1 MKKFTAN
8 YAYTNSNFV
17 IQNLK
22 EGKTEDTNLYAFC
35 CILKN
40 ILQRG
45 VPTTMSEFLQEK
57 LGIIH
62 EEANFKEILIYSAKQ
77 QQQWHSTIKGGNT
90 NPARDFF
97 ERIIPNEFGEY
108 AFVQSLIIP
117 EIEINDICGY
127 NTEFIEQQV
136 DFYLP
141 QAKLV
146 IEIDGSQHLEIT
158 QQQLDDK
165 RDTYLKNKGIEVV
178 RISTQELLKGE
189 YRHKIE
195 AIINRLNRC
204 KDLLD
209 YYIPQTIEQEN
220 QEELLITKYL
230 PTAIILFQLLVLEL
244 LMNGQLKLQEDWHF
258 SVFTDTSLPNFAQ
271 LAIDDLLIW
280 LDYLY
285 LLKNK
290 VAIQKPQVYI
300 EITGNEYTF
309 TPNAINV
316 NFSLHK
322 RYTDEDKRYFKTIF
336 VRTDYFDYFP
346 VSDFPTLIEEWF
358 KWSNVNYFV
367 VSTSQPISYNITKQ
381 DEKTLGFFLQNIFNK
396 PSFRDGQFPILQN
409 ALNRRDT
416 IGLLPTGG
424 GKSLCYQLP
433 CLLQPAISFVVCPI
447 KSLMYDQKDNLEKI
461 FISQTNWIT
470 SDLEA
475 TQKDNVLS
483 EFAQGKYLFLWI
495 SPERFQ
501 IQSFRDKISE
511 INKKFAIAYAVIDE
525 VHCLSEWG
533 HSFRLSYL
541 NLAKTID
548 KLSPKDE
555 NGEGTIKF
563 LGLTATASVN
573 VLKDIKVEF
582 SRQKAS
588 LEDDNIKTLTDYSR
602 KELIFE
608 VVKDKGKKQIEL
620 LNLIEK
626 LKKEENFLENDEKA
640 GLIFTPNVNGQK
652 GCYALCNNLNN
663 SYQGKVEWYSGSTPT
678 EKTYLQVSIPESII
692 HNLSAVV
699 DEIKRQVKESDQSL
713 SEEELNKI
721 IQNNKDLITNRL
733 REATKPNNSMYLLM
747 IKEIPKISK
756 EAFKGH
762 KDRVQKGFKENKF
775 PLMVVTKSFGMGID
789 KDNVFYTIHYGI
801 PASVESLYQE
811 AGRAGRWDKNKEN
824 KDKKGKCY
832 VLFSPETYYP
842 KEEYMI
848 APFDVMKIFD
858 QQTTIQEIRN
868 IKWLVDKNKEG
879 KDAITQIYLFLQGLR
894 DVEEDLN
901 EVIAFKNQYF
911 QEGVTKFVEFR
922 GTKDREEKEKLIYRL
937 SLLGLVKDWTNN
949 FTQFFEVTFGSEE
962 ENHIL
967 KSLENYIGKYE
978 PTKDIKAEVEKIEE
992 VTFLRKTTKYLLQ
1005 WIFDHIIY
1013 NRKQSLKTLYDWC
1026 LDFKGSDDFKA
1037 HLDSYFVFNDVTA
1050 ILQTIGEKP
1059 FEYEQWFKVFYYQE
1073 STNEIKEGN
1082 YVSNNIFIPAIKDNR
1097 LKNEKYRNLQD
1108 AVSRFL
1114 ESYKNN
1120 VGLNFISGLIR
1131 LVLDDFNNLD
1141 GESRFKRA
1149 FESIK
1154 NDEKSFPTEHQNFIL
1169 EKLVD
1174 LGSYFKTEQKEIL
1187 CDVIKEYYPE
1197 KLEFFAEKF
1206 DLPYLLYDN
1215 YRKKLQQ
1222 IKDLNT
1228 KLYEQVRTIR

>member
-22 EGKTEDTNLYAFC
+22 EGKTEDTDLYAFC

-62 EEANFKEILIYSAKQ
+62 KEANFKEILIYPAKQ

-195 AIINRLNRC
+195 AIINRLSRC

-220 QEELLITKYL
+220 QEELLRTKYL
-230 PTAIILFQLLVLEL
+230 PTAIIRFQLLVLEL

-300 EITGNEYTF
+300 EITRNEYTF

-346 VSDFPTLIEEWF
+346 VSDFPTLIEKWF

-381 DEKTLGFFLQNIFNK
+381 DEKTLEFFLQNIFNK

-495 SPERFQ
+495 SPERFK

-663 SYQGKVEWYSGSTPT
+663 SYQGKVEWYSGSIPT

-756 EAFKGH
+756 EAFKAH

-775 PLMVVTKSFGMGID
+775 PLMVATKSFGMGID
-789 KDNVFYTIHYGI
+789 KDNIFYTIHYGI

-949 FTQFFEVTFGSEE
+949 FKQFFEVTFGSEE

-978 PTKDIKAEVEKIEE
+978 PTKDIKAEVEKMEE
-992 VTFLRKTTKYLLQ
+992 VTFLRKATKYLLQ

-1037 HLDSYFVFNDVTA
+1037 RLDSYFVFNDVTA

-1082 YVSNNIFIPAIKDNR
+1082 YISNNIFIPAIKDNR

-1114 ESYKNN
+1114 ESYQNN

>member
-22 EGKTEDTNLYAFC
+22 EGKTEDTDLYAFC

-45 VPTTMSEFLQEK
+45 VPTTMSEFLQRE
-57 LGIIH
+57 LGKIH
-62 EEANFKEILIYSAKQ
+62 EEANFKEIIIYPAKQ
-77 QQQWHSTIKGGNT
+77 KQQWHSTIKGGNT

-127 NTEFIEQQV
+127 NAEFVAQQV

-146 IEIDGSQHLEIT
+146 IEIDGSQHFNPA
-158 QQQLDDK
+158 QQQLDYR
-165 RDTYLKNKGIEVV
+165 RDVYLINKGIEVV
-178 RISTQELLKGE
+178 RISTQELLNGV
-189 YRHKIE
+189 YHHKIE

-209 YYIPQTIEQEN
+209 YYSPQTIEQEN
-220 QEELLITKYL
+220 QEELLRTKYL
-230 PTAIILFQLLVLEL
+230 PTAIIRFQLLVLEL
-244 LMNGQLKLQEDWHF
+244 LMSGQLKLQENWHF
-258 SVFTDTSLPNFAQ
+258 SVFTDISLPNFAQ
-271 LAIDDLLIW
+271 LAIDDLFIW
-280 LDYLY
+280 LDKLY
-285 LLKNK
+285 QLKNK
-290 VAIQKPQVYI
+290 TSINKPQVHI
-300 EITGNEYTF
+300 EITKNEYTF
-309 TPNAINV
+309 KPNVINV

-346 VSDFPTLIEEWF
+346 IPTSPNYIEKWF
-358 KWSNVNYFV
+358 SWNNVNHFV
-367 VSTSQPISYNITKQ
+367 VSTSQPICYNITKQ
-381 DEKTLGFFLQNIFNK
+381 DEKTLEFFLKNIFDK

-433 CLLQPAISFVVCPI
+433 SLLQPAISFVVCPI

-511 INKKFAIAYAVIDE
+511 INKNFTLAYAVIDE

-533 HSFRLSYL
+533 HDFRLSYL

-588 LEDDNIKTLTDYSR
+588 LEDNNIKTLTDYSR

-626 LKKEENFLENDEKA
+626 LKKEEHFLENDEKA

-663 SYQGKVEWYSGSTPT
+663 SYQGKVEWYSGTIPN
-678 EKTYLQVSIPESII
+678 KTRFLQVSIPEFII
-692 HNLSAVV
+692 N
-699 DEIKRQVKESDQSL
+699 DEIAVIEEVKKKLFESYDSL
-713 SEEELNKI
+713 LSGDLDEI
-721 IQNNKDLITNRL
+721 IKNNIGLIRNRFNHN
-733 REATKPNNSMYLLM
+733 TYLLS
-747 IKEIPKISK
+747 IEISQKITEK
-756 EAFKGH
+756 AFKAH

-775 PLMVVTKSFGMGID
+775 PLMVATKSFGMGID
-789 KDNVFYTIHYGI
+789 KDNIFYTIHYGI
-801 PASVESLYQE
+801 PTSVESLYQE
-811 AGRAGRWDKNKEN
+811 AGRAGRWDKN

-858 QQTTIQEIRN
+858 QQTTIQEIRK
-868 IKWLVDKNKEG
+868 IQRLVDKEG
-879 KDAITQIYLFLQGLR
+879 KDAFTQIYLFLEGLS
-894 DVEEDLN
+894 DVEDDLD

-911 QEGVTKFVEFR
+911 QEGVTKFVQFR
-922 GTKDREEKEKLIYRL
+922 KADKNKKEKLIYRL
-937 SLLGLVKDWTNN
+937 SLLGLVKDWTSN
-949 FTQFFEVTFGSEE
+949 FTNSFEVTFGSEE
-962 ENHIL
+962 ENNIL

-978 PTKDIKAEVEKIEE
+978 PTKDIKSEIEKVNEE
-992 VTFLRKTTKYLLQ
+992 TFFKKATKYLLQ
-1005 WIFDHIIY
+1005 WIFDHIVY

-1037 HLDSYFVFNDVTA
+1037 RLDSYFVFNDVTA

-1114 ESYKNN
+1114 ESYQNN

-1131 LVLDDFNNLD
+1131 LALDDFNNLD

-1154 NDEKSFPTEHQNFIL
+1154 NDEKSFSAEHQNIIL

-1215 YRKKLQQ
+1215 YRQKLQQ

-1228 KLYEQVRTIR
+1228 KLYEQIRTIR

>member
-22 EGKTEDTNLYAFC
+22 EGKTEDTDLYAFC

-57 LGIIH
+57 LGKIH
-62 EEANFKEILIYSAKQ
+62 KEANFKEILIYSAKQ
-77 QQQWHSTIKGGNT
+77 QQQWHSTIKGGNI

-97 ERIIPNEFGEY
+97 EHIIPNEFGQY

-127 NTEFIEQQV
+127 NAEFVAQQV

-146 IEIDGSQHLEIT
+146 IEIDGSQHFNPA
-158 QQQLDDK
+158 QQQLDYR
-165 RDTYLKNKGIEVV
+165 RDIYLINKGIEVV
-178 RISTQELLKGE
+178 RISTQELLNGT
-189 YRHKIE
+189 YHHKIE

-209 YYIPQTIEQEN
+209 YYIPQAIEQEN
-220 QEELLITKYL
+220 QEELLRTKYL
-230 PTAIILFQLLVLEL
+230 PTAIIRFQLLVLEL
-244 LMNGQLKLQEDWHF
+244 LMSGQLKLQEDWYF
-258 SVFTDTSLPNFAQ
+258 SIFTDTSLPNFAQ

-280 LDYLY
+280 LDHLY

-290 VAIQKPQVYI
+290 TAIQKPQVHI
-300 EITGNEYTF
+300 EITKNEHTF
-309 TPNAINV
+309 KPNAINI

-336 VRTDYFDYFP
+336 VRTDYFDNFP
-346 VSDFPTLIEEWF
+346 VSDSPTFIEEWF
-358 KWSNVNYFV
+358 KWSNINYFV
-367 VSTSQPISYNITKQ
+367 VSTSQPIRYNITKQ
-381 DEKTLGFFLQNIFNK
+381 DEKTLKFFLQNIFNK

-511 INKKFAIAYAVIDE
+511 INKNFTLAYAVIDE

-533 HSFRLSYL
+533 HDFRLSYL

-608 VVKDKGKKQIEL
+608 VVKDKGKKQLEL

-626 LKKEENFLENDEKA
+626 LKKEEHFLENDEKA

-663 SYQGKVEWYSGSTPT
+663 SYQGKVEWYSGTIPS
-678 EKTYLQVSIPESII
+678 KTRHLLVSIPEFIMYDEI
-692 HNLSAVV
+692 AVKK
-699 DEIKRQVKESDQSL
+699 EIKRQVFESDTSL
-713 SEEELNKI
+713 LEEELDI
-721 IQNNKDLITNRL
+721 IIENNIGLIRDRFRKASKNHYNT
-733 REATKPNNSMYLLM
+733 YLLS
-747 IKEIPKISK
+747 IAKIPEIT
-756 EAFKGH
+756 ERTFKAH

-775 PLMVVTKSFGMGID
+775 PLMVATKSFGMGID

-801 PASVESLYQE
+801 PTSVESLYQE
-811 AGRAGRWDKNKEN
+811 AGRAGRWDKNKEEN

-858 QQTTIQEIRN
+858 QQTTIQEIRK
-868 IKWLVDKNKEG
+868 IQRLVDKEG
-879 KDAITQIYLFLQGLR
+879 KDAFTQIYLFLEGLS
-894 DVEEDLN
+894 DVEDDLD

-911 QEGVTKFVEFR
+911 QEGVTKFVQFK
-922 GTKDREEKEKLIYRL
+922 GAKDREEKEKLIYRL

-949 FTQFFEVTFGSEE
+949 FTNSFEVTFGSEE
-962 ENHIL
+962 ENNIL
-967 KSLENYIGKYE
+967 KSLKNYIGKYE

-992 VTFLRKTTKYLLQ
+992 VTFLRKATKYLLQ

-1037 HLDSYFVFNDVTA
+1037 RLDSYFVFNDVTA

-1114 ESYKNN
+1114 ESYQNN

-1131 LVLDDFNNLD
+1131 LALDDFNNLD

-1154 NDEKSFPTEHQNFIL
+1154 NNEKSFSAEHQNIIL

-1174 LGSYFKTEQKEIL
+1174 LGSYFKTGQKEIL
-1187 CDVIKEYYPE
+1187 CNVIKEYYPE

-1215 YRKKLQQ
+1215 YRQKLQQ

>member
-8 YAYTNSNFV
+8 YAYTSSNFV

-22 EGKTEDTNLYAFC
+22 EGKTEDTDLYAFC

-57 LGIIH
+57 LGKIH
-62 EEANFKEILIYSAKQ
+62 KEANFKEILIYSAKQ
-77 QQQWHSTIKGGNT
+77 QQQWHSTIKGGNI

-127 NTEFIEQQV
+127 NAEFVAQQV

-146 IEIDGSQHLEIT
+146 IEIDGSHHFNPA
-158 QQQLDDK
+158 QQQLDYR
-165 RDTYLKNKGIEVV
+165 RDVYLINKGIEVV
-178 RISTQELLKGE
+178 RISTQELLNGV
-189 YRHKIE
+189 YHHKIE

-209 YYIPQTIEQEN
+209 YYSPQAIEQEK
-220 QEELLITKYL
+220 QEELLRTKYL
-230 PTAIILFQLLVLEL
+230 PTAIIRFQLLVLEL
-244 LMNGQLKLQEDWHF
+244 LMSGQLKLQENWHF
-258 SVFTDTSLPNFAQ
+258 SVFTDISLPNFVQ
-271 LAIDDLLIW
+271 LAIDDLFIW
-280 LDYLY
+280 LDKLY
-285 LLKNK
+285 QLKNK
-290 VAIQKPQVYI
+290 TSINKPQVHI
-300 EITGNEYTF
+300 EITKNEYTF
-309 TPNAINV
+309 KPNVINV

-336 VRTDYFDYFP
+336 VRTDYFDNFP
-346 VSDFPTLIEEWF
+346 VSDSPTFIEEWF

-367 VSTSQPISYNITKQ
+367 VSTSQPIRYNITKQ
-381 DEKTLGFFLQNIFNK
+381 DEKTLEFFLKNIFDK

-511 INKKFAIAYAVIDE
+511 INKNFTLAYAVIDE

-533 HSFRLSYL
+533 HDFRLSYL

-608 VVKDKGKKQIEL
+608 VVKDKGKKQLEL

-626 LKKEENFLENDEKA
+626 LKKEEHFLENDEKA

-663 SYQGKVEWYSGSTPT
+663 SYQGKVEWYSGTIPN
-678 EKTYLQVSIPESII
+678 KTRFLQVSIPEFII
-692 HNLSAVV
+692 N
-699 DEIKRQVKESDQSL
+699 DEIAVIEEVKKKL
-713 SEEELNKI
+713 SESYDSLLSGDLDEI
-721 IQNNKDLITNRL
+721 IKNNIGLIRNRFNHN
-733 REATKPNNSMYLLM
+733 TYLLS
-747 IKEIPKISK
+747 IEISQKITEK
-756 EAFKGH
+756 AFKAH

-775 PLMVVTKSFGMGID
+775 PLMVATKSFGMGID
-789 KDNVFYTIHYGI
+789 KDNIFYTIHYGI
-801 PASVESLYQE
+801 PTSVESLYQE
-811 AGRAGRWDKNKEN
+811 AGRAGRWDKN

-858 QQTTIQEIRN
+858 QQTTIQEIRK
-868 IKWLVDKNKEG
+868 IQRLVDKEG
-879 KDAITQIYLFLQGLR
+879 KDAFTQIYLFLEGLS
-894 DVEEDLN
+894 DVEDDLD

-911 QEGVTKFVEFR
+911 QEGVTKFVQFR
-922 GTKDREEKEKLIYRL
+922 KADKNKKEKLIYRL
-937 SLLGLVKDWTNN
+937 SLLGLVKDWTSN
-949 FTQFFEVTFGSEE
+949 FTNSFQVTFGSEE
-962 ENHIL
+962 ENNIL

-978 PTKDIKAEVEKIEE
+978 PTKDIKSEIEKVNEE
-992 VTFLRKTTKYLLQ
+992 TFFKKATKYLLQ
-1005 WIFDHIIY
+1005 WIFDHIVY

-1037 HLDSYFVFNDVTA
+1037 RLDSYFVFNDVTA

-1114 ESYKNN
+1114 ESYQNN

-1154 NDEKSFPTEHQNFIL
+1154 NDEKSFSAEHQNIIL

-1215 YRKKLQQ
+1215 YRQKLQQ

>member
-22 EGKTEDTNLYAFC
+22 EGKTEDTDLYAFC

-57 LGIIH
+57 LGKIH

-77 QQQWHSTIKGGNT
+77 QQQWHSTIKGGNI

-127 NTEFIEQQV
+127 NAEFVAQQV

-146 IEIDGSQHLEIT
+146 IEIDGSQHFNPA
-158 QQQLDDK
+158 QQQLDYK
-165 RDTYLKNKGIEVV
+165 RDDYLISKEIEVV
-178 RISTQELLKGE
+178 RISTQELLNGV
-189 YRHKIE
+189 YHHKIE
-195 AIINRLNRC
+195 AIINRLNRY

-209 YYIPQTIEQEN
+209 YYIPQAIEQEN
-220 QEELLITKYL
+220 QEELLRTKYL
-230 PTAIILFQLLVLEL
+230 PTAIIRFQLLVLEL
-244 LMNGQLKLQEDWHF
+244 LMSGQLKLQEDWYF
-258 SVFTDTSLPNFAQ
+258 SIFTDTSLPNFAQ

-280 LDYLY
+280 LDHLY

-290 VAIQKPQVYI
+290 TAIQKPQVHI
-300 EITGNEYTF
+300 EITKNEHTF
-309 TPNAINV
+309 KPNVVNV

-336 VRTDYFDYFP
+336 VRTDYFDYFS
-346 VSDFPTLIEEWF
+346 VSDFPTLIEECF

-381 DEKTLGFFLQNIFNK
+381 DEKTLEFFLKNVFDK

-511 INKKFAIAYAVIDE
+511 INKNFTLAYAVIDE

-541 NLAKTID
+541 NLAKAID

-626 LKKEENFLENDEKA
+626 LKKEEHFLENDEKA

-663 SYQGKVEWYSGSTPT
+663 SYQGKVEWYSGSIPT

-692 HNLSAVV
+692 YNLSAVV
-699 DEIKRQVKESDQSL
+699 DEIKRQVKESNESL

-721 IQNNKDLITNRL
+721 IQDNKDLITNRL
-733 REATKPNNSMYLLM
+733 KEATRPNNSTYLLM

-756 EAFKGH
+756 EAFKAH

-801 PASVESLYQE
+801 PTSVESLYQE
-811 AGRAGRWDKNKEN
+811 AGRAGRWDKNKEEN

-858 QQTTIQEIRN
+858 QQTTIQEIRK
-868 IKWLVDKNKEG
+868 IQRLVDKEG
-879 KDAITQIYLFLQGLR
+879 KDAFTQIYLFLEGLS

-911 QEGVTKFVEFR
+911 QEGVTKFVEFK
-922 GTKDREEKEKLIYRL
+922 GAKDREEKEKLIYRL

-949 FTQFFEVTFGSEE
+949 FTNSFEVTFGSEE
-962 ENHIL
+962 ENNIL
-967 KSLENYIGKYE
+967 KSLKNYIGKYE
-978 PTKDIKAEVEKIEE
+978 PTKDIKAGVEKIEE
-992 VTFLRKTTKYLLQ
+992 VTFLRKATKYLLQ

-1037 HLDSYFVFNDVTA
+1037 RLDSYFVFNDVTA

-1082 YVSNNIFIPAIKDNR
+1082 YVSNDIFIPAIKDNR

-1114 ESYKNN
+1114 ESYQNN

-1131 LVLDDFNNLD
+1131 LALDDFNNLD

-1154 NDEKSFPTEHQNFIL
+1154 NDEKSFSAEHQNIIL

-1215 YRKKLQQ
+1215 YRQKLQQ

-1228 KLYEQVRTIR
+1228 KLYEQIRTIR

>member
-22 EGKTEDTNLYAFC
+22 EGKTEDTDLYAFC

-57 LGIIH
+57 LGKIH

-77 QQQWHSTIKGGNT
+77 QQQWHSTIKGGNI

-127 NTEFIEQQV
+127 NAEFVAQQV

-146 IEIDGSQHLEIT
+146 IEIDGSHHFNPA
-158 QQQLDDK
+158 QQQLDYR
-165 RDTYLKNKGIEVV
+165 RDVYLINKGIEVV
-178 RISTQELLKGE
+178 RISTQELLNGV
-189 YRHKIE
+189 YHHKIE

-209 YYIPQTIEQEN
+209 YYSPQAIEQEN
-220 QEELLITKYL
+220 QEELLRTKYL
-230 PTAIILFQLLVLEL
+230 PTAIIRFQLLVLEL
-244 LMNGQLKLQEDWHF
+244 LMSGQLKLQENWHF
-258 SVFTDTSLPNFAQ
+258 SVFTDISLPNFVQ
-271 LAIDDLLIW
+271 LAIDDLFIW
-280 LDYLY
+280 LDKLY
-285 LLKNK
+285 QLKNK
-290 VAIQKPQVYI
+290 TSINKPQVHI
-300 EITGNEYTF
+300 EITKNEYTF
-309 TPNAINV
+309 KPNVINV

-336 VRTDYFDYFP
+336 VRTDYFDNFP
-346 VSDFPTLIEEWF
+346 VSDSPTFIEEWF

-367 VSTSQPISYNITKQ
+367 VSTSQPIRYNITKQ
-381 DEKTLGFFLQNIFNK
+381 DEKTLEFFLKNIFDK

-511 INKKFAIAYAVIDE
+511 INKNFTLAYAVIDE

-533 HSFRLSYL
+533 HDFRLSYL

-588 LEDDNIKTLTDYSR
+588 LEDNNIKTLTDYSR

-608 VVKDKGKKQIEL
+608 VVKDKGKKQLEL

-626 LKKEENFLENDEKA
+626 LKKEEHFLENDEKA

-663 SYQGKVEWYSGSTPT
+663 SYQGKVEWYSGTIPN
-678 EKTYLQVSIPESII
+678 KTRFLQVSIPEFII
-692 HNLSAVV
+692 N
-699 DEIKRQVKESDQSL
+699 DEIAVIEEVKKKL
-713 SEEELNKI
+713 SESYDSLLSGDLDEI
-721 IQNNKDLITNRL
+721 IKNNIGLIRNRFNHN
-733 REATKPNNSMYLLM
+733 TYLLS
-747 IKEIPKISK
+747 IEISQKITEK
-756 EAFKGH
+756 AFKAH

-775 PLMVVTKSFGMGID
+775 PLMVATKSFGMGID
-789 KDNVFYTIHYGI
+789 KDNIFYTIHYGI
-801 PASVESLYQE
+801 PTSVESLYQE
-811 AGRAGRWDKNKEN
+811 AGRAGRWDKN

-858 QQTTIQEIRN
+858 QQTTIQEIRK
-868 IKWLVDKNKEG
+868 IQRLVDKEG
-879 KDAITQIYLFLQGLR
+879 KDAFTQIYLFLEGLS
-894 DVEEDLN
+894 DVEDDLD

-911 QEGVTKFVEFR
+911 QEGVTKFVQFR
-922 GTKDREEKEKLIYRL
+922 KADKNKKEKLIYRL
-937 SLLGLVKDWTNN
+937 SLLGLVKDWTSN
-949 FTQFFEVTFGSEE
+949 FTNSFEVTFGSEE
-962 ENHIL
+962 ENNIL

-978 PTKDIKAEVEKIEE
+978 PTKDIKSEIEKVNEE
-992 VTFLRKTTKYLLQ
+992 TFFKKATKYLLQ
-1005 WIFDHIIY
+1005 WIFDHIVY

-1037 HLDSYFVFNDVTA
+1037 RLDSYFVFNDVTA

-1114 ESYKNN
+1114 ESYQNN

-1131 LVLDDFNNLD
+1131 LALDDFNNLD

-1154 NDEKSFPTEHQNFIL
+1154 NDEKSFSAEHQNIIL

-1215 YRKKLQQ
+1215 YRQKLQQ

-1228 KLYEQVRTIR
+1228 KLYEQIRTIR

>member
-22 EGKTEDTNLYAFC
+22 EGKTEDTDLYAFC

-57 LGIIH
+57 LGKIH
-62 EEANFKEILIYSAKQ
+62 EEANFKEILIYPAKQ
-77 QQQWHSTIKGGNT
+77 KQQWHSTIKGGNT

-97 ERIIPNEFGEY
+97 ERIIPNEFGQY

-127 NTEFIEQQV
+127 NAEFVAQQV

-146 IEIDGSQHLEIT
+146 IEIDGSQHFNPA
-158 QQQLDDK
+158 QQQLDYR
-165 RDTYLKNKGIEVV
+165 RDIYLINKGIEVV
-178 RISTQELLKGE
+178 RISTQELLNGV
-189 YRHKIE
+189 YHHKIE

-209 YYIPQTIEQEN
+209 YYISQAIEQEN
-220 QEELLITKYL
+220 QEELLRTKYL
-230 PTAIILFQLLVLEL
+230 PTAIIRFQLLVLEL
-244 LMNGQLKLQEDWHF
+244 LMSGQLKLQEDWYF
-258 SVFTDTSLPNFAQ
+258 SIFTDTSLPNFAQ

-280 LDYLY
+280 LDHLY

-290 VAIQKPQVYI
+290 TAIQKPQVHI
-300 EITGNEYTF
+300 EISKNEHVV
-309 TPNAINV
+309 NV

-336 VRTDYFDYFP
+336 VRTDYFDYFS
-346 VSDFPTLIEEWF
+346 VSDFPTLIEECF

-381 DEKTLGFFLQNIFNK
+381 DEKTLEFFLKNIFDK
-396 PSFRDGQFPILQN
+396 TSFRDGQFPILQN

-461 FISQTNWIT
+461 FISQ
-470 SDLEA
+470 
-475 TQKDNVLS
+475 
-483 EFAQGKYLFLWI
+483 GKYLFLWI

-511 INKKFAIAYAVIDE
+511 INKNFTLAYAVIDE

-533 HSFRLSYL
+533 HDFRLSYL

-626 LKKEENFLENDEKA
+626 LKKEEHFLENDEKA

-663 SYQGKVEWYSGSTPT
+663 SYQGKVEWYSGSIPS
-678 EKTYLQVSIPESII
+678 KTRCLLVSIPEFII
-692 HNLSAVV
+692 N
-699 DEIKRQVKESDQSL
+699 DEIAVIEEVKRQVFESDTSL
-713 SEEELNKI
+713 LEEELDI
-721 IQNNKDLITNRL
+721 IIENNIGLIRDRFRKASKNHYNT
-733 REATKPNNSMYLLM
+733 YLLS
-747 IKEIPKISK
+747 IEKIPEIT
-756 EAFKGH
+756 ERTFKTH

-775 PLMVVTKSFGMGID
+775 PLMVATKSFGMGID
-789 KDNVFYTIHYGI
+789 KDNIFYTIHYGI
-801 PASVESLYQE
+801 PTSVESFYQE

-858 QQTTIQEIRN
+858 QQTTIQEIRK
-868 IKWLVDKNKEG
+868 IQRLVDKEG
-879 KDAITQIYLFLQGLR
+879 KDAFTQIYLFLQGLS

-911 QEGVTKFVEFR
+911 QEGVTKFVEFK
-922 GTKDREEKEKLIYRL
+922 GAKDREEKEKLIYRL

-949 FTQFFEVTFGSEE
+949 FTQFFEITFGSEE
-962 ENHIL
+962 EHHIL
-967 KSLENYIGKYE
+967 KSLKNYIGKYE
-978 PTKDIKAEVEKIEE
+978 PTKDIKSEIEKMEE
-992 VTFLRKTTKYLLQ
+992 VTFLRKATKYLLQ

-1037 HLDSYFVFNDVTA
+1037 RLDSYFVFNDVTA

-1114 ESYKNN
+1114 ESYQNN

-1131 LVLDDFNNLD
+1131 LALDDFNNLD

-1154 NDEKSFPTEHQNFIL
+1154 NNEKSFSAEHQNIIL

-1215 YRKKLQQ
+1215 YRQKLQQ

-1228 KLYEQVRTIR
+1228 KLYEQIRTIR

>member
-22 EGKTEDTNLYAFC
+22 EGKTEDTDLYAFC

-45 VPTTMSEFLQEK
+45 VPTTMSEFLQRE
-57 LGIIH
+57 LGKIH
-62 EEANFKEILIYSAKQ
+62 EEANFKEIIIYPAKQ
-77 QQQWHSTIKGGNT
+77 KQQWHSTIKGGNT

-127 NTEFIEQQV
+127 NAEFVAQQV

-146 IEIDGSQHLEIT
+146 IEIDGSQHFNPA
-158 QQQLDDK
+158 QQQLDYR
-165 RDTYLKNKGIEVV
+165 RDVYLINKGIEVV
-178 RISTQELLKGE
+178 RISTQELLNGV
-189 YRHKIE
+189 YHHKIE

-209 YYIPQTIEQEN
+209 YYISQAIEQEN
-220 QEELLITKYL
+220 QEELLRTKYL
-230 PTAIILFQLLVLEL
+230 PTAIIRFQLLVLEL
-244 LMNGQLKLQEDWHF
+244 LMSGQLKLQENWHF
-258 SVFTDTSLPNFAQ
+258 SVFTDISLPNFAQ
-271 LAIDDLLIW
+271 LAIDDLFIW
-280 LDYLY
+280 LDKLY
-285 LLKNK
+285 QLKNK
-290 VAIQKPQVYI
+290 TSINKPQVHI
-300 EITGNEYTF
+300 EITKNEHTF
-309 TPNAINV
+309 KPNVVNV

-346 VSDFPTLIEEWF
+346 IPTSPNYIEKWF
-358 KWSNVNYFV
+358 SWNNVNHFV
-367 VSTSQPISYNITKQ
+367 VSTSQPICYNITKQ
-381 DEKTLGFFLQNIFNK
+381 DEKTLEFFLKNIFDK
-396 PSFRDGQFPILQN
+396 TSFRDGQFPILQN

-433 CLLQPAISFVVCPI
+433 SLLQPAISFVVCPI

-511 INKKFAIAYAVIDE
+511 INKNFTLAYAVIDE

-533 HSFRLSYL
+533 HDFRLSYL

-588 LEDDNIKTLTDYSR
+588 LEDNNIKTLTDYSR

-626 LKKEENFLENDEKA
+626 LKKEEHFLENDEKA

-663 SYQGKVEWYSGSTPT
+663 SYQGKVEWYSGTIPN
-678 EKTYLQVSIPESII
+678 KTRFLQVSIPEFII
-692 HNLSAVV
+692 N
-699 DEIKRQVKESDQSL
+699 DEIAVIEEVKKKLFESYDSL
-713 SEEELNKI
+713 LSGDLDEI
-721 IQNNKDLITNRL
+721 IKNNIGLIRNRFNHN
-733 REATKPNNSMYLLM
+733 TYLLS
-747 IKEIPKISK
+747 IEISQKITEK
-756 EAFKGH
+756 AFKAH

-775 PLMVVTKSFGMGID
+775 PLMVATKSFGMGID
-789 KDNVFYTIHYGI
+789 KDNIFYTIHYGI
-801 PASVESLYQE
+801 PTSVESLYQE
-811 AGRAGRWDKNKEN
+811 AGRAGRWDKN

-858 QQTTIQEIRN
+858 QQTTIQEIRK
-868 IKWLVDKNKEG
+868 IQRLVDKEG
-879 KDAITQIYLFLQGLR
+879 KDAFTQIYLFLEGLS
-894 DVEEDLN
+894 DVEDDLD

-911 QEGVTKFVEFR
+911 QEGVTKFVQFR
-922 GTKDREEKEKLIYRL
+922 KADKNKKEKLIYRL
-937 SLLGLVKDWTNN
+937 SLLGLVKDWTSN
-949 FTQFFEVTFGSEE
+949 FTNSFEVTFGSEE
-962 ENHIL
+962 ENNIL

-978 PTKDIKAEVEKIEE
+978 PTKDIKSEIEKVNEE
-992 VTFLRKTTKYLLQ
+992 TFFKKATKYLLQ
-1005 WIFDHIIY
+1005 WIFDHIVY

-1037 HLDSYFVFNDVTA
+1037 RLDSYFVFNDVTA

-1114 ESYKNN
+1114 ESYQNN

-1131 LVLDDFNNLD
+1131 LALDDFNNLD

-1154 NDEKSFPTEHQNFIL
+1154 NDEKSFSAEHQNIIL

-1215 YRKKLQQ
+1215 YRQKLQQ

-1228 KLYEQVRTIR
+1228 KLYEQIRTIR

>member
-22 EGKTEDTNLYAFC
+22 EGKTEDTDLYAFC

-45 VPTTMSEFLQEK
+45 VPTTMSEFLQRE
-57 LGIIH
+57 LGKIH
-62 EEANFKEILIYSAKQ
+62 EEANFKEIIIYPAKQ
-77 QQQWHSTIKGGNT
+77 KQQWHSTIKGGNT

-127 NTEFIEQQV
+127 NAEFVAQQV

-146 IEIDGSQHLEIT
+146 IEIDGSQHFNPA
-158 QQQLDDK
+158 QQQLDYR
-165 RDTYLKNKGIEVV
+165 RDVYLIDKGIEVV
-178 RISTQELLKGE
+178 RISTQELLNGV
-189 YRHKIE
+189 YHHKIE

-209 YYIPQTIEQEN
+209 YYSPQTIEQEN
-220 QEELLITKYL
+220 QEELLRTKYL
-230 PTAIILFQLLVLEL
+230 PTAIIRFQLLVLEL
-244 LMNGQLKLQEDWHF
+244 LMSGQLKLQENWHF
-258 SVFTDTSLPNFAQ
+258 SVFTDISLPNFAQ
-271 LAIDDLLIW
+271 LAIDDLFIW
-280 LDYLY
+280 LDKLY
-285 LLKNK
+285 QLKNK
-290 VAIQKPQVYI
+290 TSINKPQVHI
-300 EITGNEYTF
+300 EITKNEYTF
-309 TPNAINV
+309 KPNVINV

-346 VSDFPTLIEEWF
+346 IPTSPNYIEKWF
-358 KWSNVNYFV
+358 SWNNVNHFV
-367 VSTSQPISYNITKQ
+367 VSTSQPICYNITKQ
-381 DEKTLGFFLQNIFNK
+381 DEKTLEFFLKNIFDK

-433 CLLQPAISFVVCPI
+433 SLLQPAISFVVCPI

-511 INKKFAIAYAVIDE
+511 INKNFTLAYAVIDE

-533 HSFRLSYL
+533 HDFRLSYL

-588 LEDDNIKTLTDYSR
+588 LEDNNIKTLTDYSR

-626 LKKEENFLENDEKA
+626 LKKEEHFLENDEKA

-663 SYQGKVEWYSGSTPT
+663 SYQGKVEWYSGTIPN
-678 EKTYLQVSIPESII
+678 KTRFLQVSIPEFII
-692 HNLSAVV
+692 N
-699 DEIKRQVKESDQSL
+699 DEIAVIEEVKKKLFESYDSL
-713 SEEELNKI
+713 LSGDLDEI
-721 IQNNKDLITNRL
+721 IKNNIGLIRNRFNHN
-733 REATKPNNSMYLLM
+733 TYLLS
-747 IKEIPKISK
+747 IEISQKITEK
-756 EAFKGH
+756 AFKAH

-775 PLMVVTKSFGMGID
+775 PLMVATKSFGMGID
-789 KDNVFYTIHYGI
+789 KDNIFYTIHYGI
-801 PASVESLYQE
+801 PTSVESLYQE
-811 AGRAGRWDKNKEN
+811 AGRAGRWDKN

-858 QQTTIQEIRN
+858 QQTTIQEIRK
-868 IKWLVDKNKEG
+868 IQRLVDKEG
-879 KDAITQIYLFLQGLR
+879 KDAFTQIYLFLEGLS
-894 DVEEDLN
+894 DVEDDLD

-911 QEGVTKFVEFR
+911 QEGVTKFVQFR
-922 GTKDREEKEKLIYRL
+922 KADKNKKEKLIYRL
-937 SLLGLVKDWTNN
+937 SLLGLVKDWTSN
-949 FTQFFEVTFGSEE
+949 FTNSFEVTFGSEE
-962 ENHIL
+962 ENNIL

-978 PTKDIKAEVEKIEE
+978 PTKDIKSEIEKVNEE
-992 VTFLRKTTKYLLQ
+992 TFFKKATKYLLQ
-1005 WIFDHIIY
+1005 WIFDHIVY

-1037 HLDSYFVFNDVTA
+1037 RLDSYFVFNDVTA

-1114 ESYKNN
+1114 ESYQNN

-1131 LVLDDFNNLD
+1131 LALDDFNNLD

-1154 NDEKSFPTEHQNFIL
+1154 NNEKSFSAEHQNFIL

-1174 LGSYFKTEQKEIL
+1174 LGSYFKTGQKEIL

-1215 YRKKLQQ
+1215 YRQKLQQ
-1222 IKDLNT
+1222 IKHLNT

>member
-22 EGKTEDTNLYAFC
+22 EGKTEDTDLYAFC

-45 VPTTMSEFLQEK
+45 VPTTMSEFLQKK
-57 LGIIH
+57 LGKIH
-62 EEANFKEILIYSAKQ
+62 KEANFKEILIYPAKQ
-77 QQQWHSTIKGGNT
+77 KQQWHSTIKGGNT

-220 QEELLITKYL
+220 QEELLRTKYL
-230 PTAIILFQLLVLEL
+230 PTAIIRFQLLVLEL
-244 LMNGQLKLQEDWHF
+244 LMSGQLKLQEDWHF

-280 LDYLY
+280 LDHLY

-290 VAIQKPQVYI
+290 TAIQKPQVHI
-300 EITGNEYTF
+300 EITKNEYTF
-309 TPNAINV
+309 KPNAINI

-322 RYTDEDKRYFKTIF
+322 RYTDEDKRYLQTIF
-336 VRTDYFDYFP
+336 VRTDYFDYF
-346 VSDFPTLIEEWF
+346 SIPTSPNYIEKWF
-358 KWSNVNYFV
+358 SWNNVNHFI
-367 VSTSQPISYNITKQ
+367 VSTSQPISYNITEK
-381 DEKTLGFFLQNIFNK
+381 DKKTLEFFSQNIFNK

-424 GKSLCYQLP
+424 GKSLCYQLS
-433 CLLQPAISFVVCPI
+433 CLLQPATSFVVCPI

-475 TQKDNVLS
+475 IQKDNVLS
-483 EFAQGKYLFLWI
+483 EFAQGRYLFLWI

-588 LEDDNIKTLTDYSR
+588 LEDNNIKTLTDYSR

-663 SYQGKVEWYSGSTPT
+663 SYQGKVEWYSGSIPT
-678 EKTYLQVSIPESII
+678 EKTYLQVLIPESII

-811 AGRAGRWDKNKEN
+811 AGRAGRWDKNK
-824 KDKKGKCY
+824 DKKGKCY

-937 SLLGLVKDWTNN
+937 FLLGLVKDWTNN

-992 VTFLRKTTKYLLQ
+992 VTFLRKATKYLLQ

-1037 HLDSYFVFNDVTA
+1037 RLDSYFVFNDVTA

-1114 ESYKNN
+1114 ESYQNN
-1120 VGLNFISGLIR
+1120 VGLNFVSGLIR

-1141 GESRFKRA
+1141 GEPRFKQS

-1154 NDEKSFPTEHQNFIL
+1154 NDEKSFPAEQQNSIL

-1187 CDVIKEYYPE
+1187 CDVIKGYYPE
-1197 KLEFFAEKF
+1197 KLEFLAEKF

-1215 YRKKLQQ
+1215 YFQKLQQ
-1222 IKDLNT
+1222 IKHLNT

>member
-22 EGKTEDTNLYAFC
+22 EGKTEDTDLYAFC

-77 QQQWHSTIKGGNT
+77 QQQWHSTIKGGNI

-127 NTEFIEQQV
+127 NAEFVAQQV

-146 IEIDGSQHLEIT
+146 IEIDGSQHFNPA
-158 QQQLDDK
+158 QQQLDYR
-165 RDTYLKNKGIEVV
+165 RDVYLINKGIEVV
-178 RISTQELLKGE
+178 RISTQELLNGV
-189 YRHKIE
+189 YHHKIE

-209 YYIPQTIEQEN
+209 YYSPQTIEQEN
-220 QEELLITKYL
+220 QEELLRTKYL
-230 PTAIILFQLLVLEL
+230 PTAIIRFQLLVLEL
-244 LMNGQLKLQEDWHF
+244 LMSGQLKLQEDWYF
-258 SVFTDTSLPNFAQ
+258 SIFTDTSLPNFAQ

-280 LDYLY
+280 LDHLY

-290 VAIQKPQVYI
+290 TAIQKPQVHI
-300 EITGNEYTF
+300 EITKNEHTF
-309 TPNAINV
+309 KPNAINI

-336 VRTDYFDYFP
+336 VRTDYFDNFP
-346 VSDFPTLIEEWF
+346 VSDSPTFIEEWF

-367 VSTSQPISYNITKQ
+367 VSTSQPIRYNITKQ
-381 DEKTLGFFLQNIFNK
+381 DEKTLEFFLKNIFDK
-396 PSFRDGQFPILQN
+396 PSFLDGQFPILQN

-511 INKKFAIAYAVIDE
+511 INKNFTLAYAVIDE

-533 HSFRLSYL
+533 HDFRLSYL

-588 LEDDNIKTLTDYSR
+588 LEDNNIKTLTDYSR

-626 LKKEENFLENDEKA
+626 LKKEEYFLENDEKA

-663 SYQGKVEWYSGSTPT
+663 SYQGKVEWYSGTIPN
-678 EKTYLQVSIPESII
+678 KTRFLQVSIPEFII
-692 HNLSAVV
+692 N
-699 DEIKRQVKESDQSL
+699 DEIAVIEEVKKKL
-713 SEEELNKI
+713 SESYDSLLSGDLDEI
-721 IQNNKDLITNRL
+721 IKNNIGLIRNRFNHN
-733 REATKPNNSMYLLM
+733 TYLLS
-747 IKEIPKISK
+747 IEISQKITEK
-756 EAFKGH
+756 AFKAH

-801 PASVESLYQE
+801 PTSVESLYQE
-811 AGRAGRWDKNKEN
+811 AGRAGRWDKNKEEN

-858 QQTTIQEIRN
+858 QQTTIQEIRK
-868 IKWLVDKNKEG
+868 IQRLVDKEG
-879 KDAITQIYLFLQGLR
+879 KDAFTQIYLFLEDLS
-894 DVEEDLN
+894 DVEDDLD

-911 QEGVTKFVEFR
+911 QEGVTKFVQFR
-922 GTKDREEKEKLIYRL
+922 KADKNKKEKLIYRL
-937 SLLGLVKDWTNN
+937 SLLGLVKDWTSN
-949 FTQFFEVTFGSEE
+949 FTNSFQVTFGSEE
-962 ENHIL
+962 ENNIL

-978 PTKDIKAEVEKIEE
+978 PTKHIKSEIEKVNEE
-992 VTFLRKTTKYLLQ
+992 TFLKKATKYLLQ
-1005 WIFDHIIY
+1005 WIFDHIVY

-1037 HLDSYFVFNDVTA
+1037 RLDSYFVFNDVTA

-1114 ESYKNN
+1114 ESYQNN

-1131 LVLDDFNNLD
+1131 LALDDFNNLD

-1154 NDEKSFPTEHQNFIL
+1154 NDEKSFPTDQQNSIL

-1197 KLEFFAEKF
+1197 KLEFLAEKF

-1215 YRKKLQQ
+1215 YFQKLQQ

>member
-8 YAYTNSNFV
+8 YAYTSSNFV

-22 EGKTEDTNLYAFC
+22 EGKTEDTDLYAFC

-45 VPTTMSEFLQEK
+45 VPTTMSKFLQKK
-57 LGIIH
+57 LGKIH
-62 EEANFKEILIYSAKQ
+62 KETNFKEILIYSAKQ

-220 QEELLITKYL
+220 QEELLRTKYL
-230 PTAIILFQLLVLEL
+230 PTAIIRFQLLVLEL
-244 LMNGQLKLQEDWHF
+244 LMSGQLKLQEDWHF

-280 LDYLY
+280 LDHLY

-290 VAIQKPQVYI
+290 TAIQKPQVHI
-300 EITGNEYTF
+300 EITKNEHTF
-309 TPNAINV
+309 KPNAINI

-322 RYTDEDKRYFKTIF
+322 RYTDEDKRYLQTIF
-336 VRTDYFDYFP
+336 VRTDYFDYF
-346 VSDFPTLIEEWF
+346 SIPTSPNYIEKWF
-358 KWSNVNYFV
+358 SWNNVNHFI
-367 VSTSQPISYNITKQ
+367 VSTSQPISYNITEK
-381 DEKTLGFFLQNIFNK
+381 DKKTLEFFSQNIFNK
-396 PSFRDGQFPILQN
+396 SSFRDGQFPILQN

-424 GKSLCYQLP
+424 GKSLCYQLS
-433 CLLQPAISFVVCPI
+433 CLLQPATSFVVCPI

-461 FISQTNWIT
+461 FISQTNWIS

-475 TQKDNVLS
+475 IQKDNVLS
-483 EFAQGKYLFLWI
+483 EFAQGRYLFLWI

-626 LKKEENFLENDEKA
+626 LKKEEHFLENDEKA

-663 SYQGKVEWYSGSTPT
+663 SYQDKVEWYSGSTPS

-692 HNLSAVV
+692 YNLSAVV
-699 DEIKRQVKESDQSL
+699 DEIKRQVKESDESL
-713 SEEELNKI
+713 SQEELNKI
-721 IQNNKDLITNRL
+721 IQDNKDLITNRL
-733 REATKPNNSMYLLM
+733 KEATRPNNSTYLLM

-756 EAFKGH
+756 EAFKAH

-775 PLMVVTKSFGMGID
+775 PLMVATKSFGMGID
-789 KDNVFYTIHYGI
+789 KDNIFYTIHYGI
-801 PASVESLYQE
+801 PTSVESFYQE
-811 AGRAGRWDKNKEN
+811 AGRAGRWDKN

-842 KEEYMI
+842 KEEDMI

-858 QQTTIQEIRN
+858 QQTTIQEIRK
-868 IKWLVDKNKEG
+868 IQRLVDKEG
-879 KDAITQIYLFLQGLR
+879 KDAFTQIYLFLQGLR

-949 FTQFFEVTFGSEE
+949 FKQFFEVTFGSEE

-967 KSLENYIGKYE
+967 KSLENFIGKYE
-978 PTKDIKAEVEKIEE
+978 PTKDIKSEIEKVNEE
-992 VTFLRKTTKYLLQ
+992 TFLKKATKYLLQ
-1005 WIFDHIIY
+1005 WIFDHIVY

-1037 HLDSYFVFNDVTA
+1037 RLDSYFVFNDVTA

-1082 YVSNNIFIPAIKDNR
+1082 YVSNSIFIPAIKDNR

-1114 ESYKNN
+1114 ESYQNN
-1120 VGLNFISGLIR
+1120 VGLNFVSGLIR

-1141 GESRFKRA
+1141 GEPRFKQA

-1154 NDEKSFPTEHQNFIL
+1154 NDKKSFSAEQQNSIL

>member
-22 EGKTEDTNLYAFC
+22 EGKTEDTDLYAFC

-45 VPTTMSEFLQEK
+45 VPTTMSDFLQEK
-57 LGIIH
+57 LGIID

-220 QEELLITKYL
+220 QEELLRTKYL
-230 PTAIILFQLLVLEL
+230 PTAIIRFQLLVLEL
-244 LMNGQLKLQEDWHF
+244 LMNGQLKLQEDWYF
-258 SVFTDTSLPNFAQ
+258 SIFTDTSLPNFAQ

-280 LDYLY
+280 LDHLY

-290 VAIQKPQVYI
+290 TAIQKPQVYI

-316 NFSLHK
+316 NFSLYK

-461 FISQTNWIT
+461 FISRTNWIT

-475 TQKDNVLS
+475 DQKDNVLS
-483 EFAQGKYLFLWI
+483 EFAKGKYLFIWI

-608 VVKDKGKKQIEL
+608 VIKDKGEKRIEL
-620 LNLIEK
+620 SKLIDK
-626 LKKEENFLENDEKA
+626 FKKEEHFLENDEKA

-663 SYQGKVEWYSGSTPT
+663 SYQGKVEWYSGTIPT
-678 EKTYLQVSIPESII
+678 KTRFLQVSIPESII
-692 HNLSAVV
+692 N
-699 DEIKRQVKESDQSL
+699 DEIAVIEEVKKKL
-713 SEEELNKI
+713 SESYDSLLPGDLDEI
-721 IQNNKDLITNRL
+721 IENNIGLIRNRFNHYN
-733 REATKPNNSMYLLM
+733 TLLS
-747 IKEIPKISK
+747 IEISPKITEK
-756 EAFKGH
+756 AFKAH
-762 KDRVQKGFKENKF
+762 KDRVQKEFKENKF
-775 PLMVVTKSFGMGID
+775 PLMVATKSFGMGID
-789 KDNVFYTIHYGI
+789 KDNIFYTIHYGI
-801 PASVESLYQE
+801 PTSVESLYQE
-811 AGRAGRWDKNKEN
+811 AGRAGRWDKNKEEN

-832 VLFSPETYYP
+832 VLFSPENYYP

-858 QQTTIQEIRN
+858 QQTTIQEIRK
-868 IKWLVDKNKEG
+868 IQRLVDKEG
-879 KDAITQIYLFLQGLR
+879 KDAFTQIYLFLEGLS
-894 DVEEDLN
+894 DVEDDLD
-901 EVIAFKNQYF
+901 EVIAFKTKYF
-911 QEGVTKFVEFR
+911 QEGVTKFVQFR
-922 GTKDREEKEKLIYRL
+922 KADKNKKEKLIYRL
-937 SLLGLVKDWTNN
+937 SLLGLVKDWTSN
-949 FTQFFEVTFGSEE
+949 FTNSFQVTFGSEE
-962 ENHIL
+962 QNNIL

-978 PTKDIKAEVEKIEE
+978 PTKDIKSEIEKVNEE
-992 VTFLRKTTKYLLQ
+992 TFLKKATKYLLQ
-1005 WIFDHIIY
+1005 WIFDHIVY

-1037 HLDSYFVFNDVTA
+1037 RLDSYFVFNDVTA

-1082 YVSNNIFIPAIKDNR
+1082 YVSNNVFIPAIKDDR

-1114 ESYKNN
+1114 ESYQNN
-1120 VGLNFISGLIR
+1120 VGLNFVSGLIR

-1141 GESRFKRA
+1141 GEPRFKQA

-1154 NDEKSFPTEHQNFIL
+1154 NDKKSFSAEQQNSIL
-1169 EKLVD
+1169 EKLAD

-1187 CDVIKEYYPE
+1187 CDVIKEYYSE

-1215 YRKKLQQ
+1215 YRQKLQQ

>member
-8 YAYTNSNFV
+8 YAYTSSNFV

-22 EGKTEDTNLYAFC
+22 EGKTEDTELYAFC

-45 VPTTMSEFLQEK
+45 VPTTMSQFLQKK
-57 LGIIH
+57 LGKIH

-127 NTEFIEQQV
+127 NAEFVAQQV

-146 IEIDGSQHLEIT
+146 IEIDGSQHFNPA
-158 QQQLDDK
+158 QQQLDYR
-165 RDTYLKNKGIEVV
+165 RDIYLINKGIEVV
-178 RISTQELLKGE
+178 RISTQELLNGT
-189 YRHKIE
+189 YHHKIE

-209 YYIPQTIEQEN
+209 YYSPQTIEQEN
-220 QEELLITKYL
+220 QEELLRTKYL
-230 PTAIILFQLLVLEL
+230 PTAIIRFQLLVLEL
-244 LMNGQLKLQEDWHF
+244 LMSGQLKLQEDWYF
-258 SVFTDTSLPNFAQ
+258 SIFTDTSLPNFAQ

-280 LDYLY
+280 LDHLY

-290 VAIQKPQVYI
+290 TAIQKPQVHI
-300 EITGNEYTF
+300 EITKNEHTF
-309 TPNAINV
+309 KPNAINI

-336 VRTDYFDYFP
+336 VRTDYFDNFP
-346 VSDFPTLIEEWF
+346 VSDSPTFIEEWF
-358 KWSNVNYFV
+358 KWSNINYFV
-367 VSTSQPISYNITKQ
+367 VSTSQPIRYNITKQ
-381 DEKTLGFFLQNIFNK
+381 DEKTLKFFLQNIFNK

-511 INKKFAIAYAVIDE
+511 INKNFTLAYAVIDE

-533 HSFRLSYL
+533 HDFRLSYL

-608 VVKDKGKKQIEL
+608 VVKDKGKKQLEL

-626 LKKEENFLENDEKA
+626 LKKEEHFLENDEKA

-663 SYQGKVEWYSGSTPT
+663 SYQGKVEWYSGTIPN
-678 EKTYLQVSIPESII
+678 KTRFLQVSIPEFII
-692 HNLSAVV
+692 N
-699 DEIKRQVKESDQSL
+699 DEIAVIEEVKKKL
-713 SEEELNKI
+713 SESYDSLLSGDLDEI
-721 IQNNKDLITNRL
+721 IKNNIGLIRNRFNHN
-733 REATKPNNSMYLLM
+733 TYLLS
-747 IKEIPKISK
+747 IEISQKITEK
-756 EAFKGH
+756 AFKAH

-775 PLMVVTKSFGMGID
+775 PLMVATKSFGMGID
-789 KDNVFYTIHYGI
+789 KDNIFYTIHYGI
-801 PASVESLYQE
+801 PTSVESLYQE
-811 AGRAGRWDKNKEN
+811 AGRAGRWDKN

-858 QQTTIQEIRN
+858 QQTTIQEIRK
-868 IKWLVDKNKEG
+868 IQRLVDKEG
-879 KDAITQIYLFLQGLR
+879 KDAFTQIYLFLQGLS

-911 QEGVTKFVEFR
+911 QEGVTKFVEFK
-922 GTKDREEKEKLIYRL
+922 GAKDREEKEKLIYRL

-949 FTQFFEVTFGSEE
+949 FTQFFEITFGSEE
-962 ENHIL
+962 EHHIL
-967 KSLENYIGKYE
+967 KSLENFIGKYE
-978 PTKDIKAEVEKIEE
+978 PTKDIKSEIEKMEE
-992 VTFLRKTTKYLLQ
+992 VTFLRKATKYLLQ

-1037 HLDSYFVFNDVTA
+1037 RLDSYFVFNDVTA

-1108 AVSRFL
+1108 AISRFL
-1114 ESYKNN
+1114 ESYQNN

-1131 LVLDDFNNLD
+1131 LALDDFNNLD

-1154 NDEKSFPTEHQNFIL
+1154 NDEKSFSAEHQNFIL

-1174 LGSYFKTEQKEIL
+1174 LGSYFKTGQKEIL

-1215 YRKKLQQ
+1215 YRQKLQQ

>member
-22 EGKTEDTNLYAFC
+22 EGKTNDKELYAFC

-45 VPTTMSEFLQEK
+45 VPTTMSQFLQGK
-57 LGIIH
+57 LGKIH
-62 EEANFKEILIYSAKQ
+62 EEANFKEILIYPAKQ
-77 QQQWHSTIKGGNT
+77 KQQWHSTIKGGNT

-127 NTEFIEQQV
+127 NAEFVAQQV

-146 IEIDGSQHLEIT
+146 IEIDGSQHFNPA
-158 QQQLDDK
+158 QQQLDYR
-165 RDTYLKNKGIEVV
+165 RDVYLINKGIEVV
-178 RISTQELLKGE
+178 RISTQELLNGV
-189 YRHKIE
+189 YHHKIE

-209 YYIPQTIEQEN
+209 YYSPQTIEQEN
-220 QEELLITKYL
+220 QEELLRTKYL
-230 PTAIILFQLLVLEL
+230 PTAIIRFQLLVLEL
-244 LMNGQLKLQEDWHF
+244 LMSGQLKLQEDWYF
-258 SVFTDTSLPNFAQ
+258 SIFTDTSLPNFAQ

-280 LDYLY
+280 LDHLY

-290 VAIQKPQVYI
+290 TAIQKPQVHI
-300 EITGNEYTF
+300 EITKNEYTF
-309 TPNAINV
+309 KPNVINV

-346 VSDFPTLIEEWF
+346 IPTSPNYIEKWF
-358 KWSNVNYFV
+358 SWNNVNHFV
-367 VSTSQPISYNITKQ
+367 VSTSQPICYNITKQ
-381 DEKTLGFFLQNIFNK
+381 DEKTLKFFLKNIFDK

-511 INKKFAIAYAVIDE
+511 INKNFTLAYAVIDE

-533 HSFRLSYL
+533 HDFRLSYL

-588 LEDDNIKTLTDYSR
+588 LEDNNIKTLTDYSR

-626 LKKEENFLENDEKA
+626 LKKEEHFLENDEKA

-663 SYQGKVEWYSGSTPT
+663 SYQGKVEWYSGTIPN
-678 EKTYLQVSIPESII
+678 KTRFLQVSIPEFII
-692 HNLSAVV
+692 N
-699 DEIKRQVKESDQSL
+699 DEIAVIEEVKKKL
-713 SEEELNKI
+713 SESYDSLLSGDLDEI
-721 IQNNKDLITNRL
+721 IKNNIGLIRNRFNHN
-733 REATKPNNSMYLLM
+733 TYLLS
-747 IKEIPKISK
+747 IEISQKITEK
-756 EAFKGH
+756 AFKAH

-775 PLMVVTKSFGMGID
+775 PLMVATKSFGMGID
-789 KDNVFYTIHYGI
+789 KDNIFYTIHYGI
-801 PASVESLYQE
+801 PTSVESFYQE
-811 AGRAGRWDKNKEN
+811 AGRAGRWDKDKEEN

-858 QQTTIQEIRN
+858 QQTTIQEIRK
-868 IKWLVDKNKEG
+868 IQRLVDKEG
-879 KDAITQIYLFLQGLR
+879 KDAFTQIYLFLQGLS

-911 QEGVTKFVEFR
+911 QEGVTKFVEFK
-922 GTKDREEKEKLIYRL
+922 GAKDREEKEKLIYRL

-949 FTQFFEVTFGSEE
+949 FTNSFEVTFGSEE
-962 ENHIL
+962 ENNIL

-978 PTKDIKAEVEKIEE
+978 PTKDIKAEVKKMEE
-992 VTFLRKTTKYLLQ
+992 VTFLRKATKYLLQ

-1037 HLDSYFVFNDVTA
+1037 RLDSYFVFNDVTA

-1114 ESYKNN
+1114 ESYQNN

-1131 LVLDDFNNLD
+1131 LALDDFNNLD

-1154 NDEKSFPTEHQNFIL
+1154 NDEKSFSAEHQNFIL

-1174 LGSYFKTEQKEIL
+1174 LGSYFKTGQKEIL

-1215 YRKKLQQ
+1215 YRQKLQQ

>member
-22 EGKTEDTNLYAFC
+22 EGKTEDTDLYAFC

-45 VPTTMSEFLQEK
+45 VPTTMSEFLQRE
-57 LGIIH
+57 LGKIH
-62 EEANFKEILIYSAKQ
+62 EEANFKEIIIYPAKQ
-77 QQQWHSTIKGGNT
+77 KQQWHSTIKGGNT

-127 NTEFIEQQV
+127 NAEFVAQQV

-146 IEIDGSQHLEIT
+146 IEIDGSQHFNPA
-158 QQQLDDK
+158 QQQLDYR
-165 RDTYLKNKGIEVV
+165 RDVYLIDKGIEVV
-178 RISTQELLKGE
+178 RISTQELLNGV
-189 YRHKIE
+189 YHHKIE

-209 YYIPQTIEQEN
+209 YYSPQTIEQEN
-220 QEELLITKYL
+220 QEELLRTKYL
-230 PTAIILFQLLVLEL
+230 PTAIIRFQLLVLEL
-244 LMNGQLKLQEDWHF
+244 LMSGQLKLQENWHF
-258 SVFTDTSLPNFAQ
+258 SVFTDISLPNFAQ
-271 LAIDDLLIW
+271 LAIDDLFIW
-280 LDYLY
+280 LDKLY
-285 LLKNK
+285 QLKNK
-290 VAIQKPQVYI
+290 TSINKPQVHI
-300 EITGNEYTF
+300 EITKNEYTF
-309 TPNAINV
+309 KPNVINV

-346 VSDFPTLIEEWF
+346 IPTSPNYIEKWF
-358 KWSNVNYFV
+358 SWNNVNHFV
-367 VSTSQPISYNITKQ
+367 VSTSQPICYNITKQ
-381 DEKTLGFFLQNIFNK
+381 DEKTLEFFLKNIFDK

-433 CLLQPAISFVVCPI
+433 SLLQPAISFVVCPI

-511 INKKFAIAYAVIDE
+511 INKNFTLAYAVIDE

-533 HSFRLSYL
+533 HDFRLSYL

-588 LEDDNIKTLTDYSR
+588 LEDNNIKTLTDYSR

-626 LKKEENFLENDEKA
+626 LKKEEHFLENDEKA

-663 SYQGKVEWYSGSTPT
+663 SYQGKVEWYSGTIPN
-678 EKTYLQVSIPESII
+678 KTRFLQVSIPEFII
-692 HNLSAVV
+692 N
-699 DEIKRQVKESDQSL
+699 DEIAVIEEVKKKLFESYDSL
-713 SEEELNKI
+713 LSGDLDEI
-721 IQNNKDLITNRL
+721 IKNNIGLIRNRFNHN
-733 REATKPNNSMYLLM
+733 TYLLS
-747 IKEIPKISK
+747 IEISQKITEK
-756 EAFKGH
+756 AFKAH

-775 PLMVVTKSFGMGID
+775 PLMVATKSFGMGID
-789 KDNVFYTIHYGI
+789 KDNIFYTIHYGI
-801 PASVESLYQE
+801 PTSVESFYQE

-858 QQTTIQEIRN
+858 QQTTIQEIRK
-868 IKWLVDKNKEG
+868 IQRLVDKEG
-879 KDAITQIYLFLQGLR
+879 KDAFTQIYLFLEGLS
-894 DVEEDLN
+894 DVEDDLD

-911 QEGVTKFVEFR
+911 QEGVTKFVQFR
-922 GTKDREEKEKLIYRL
+922 KADKNKKEKLIYRL
-937 SLLGLVKDWTNN
+937 SLLGLVKDWTSN
-949 FTQFFEVTFGSEE
+949 FTNSFEVTFGSEE
-962 ENHIL
+962 ENNIL

-978 PTKDIKAEVEKIEE
+978 PTKDIKSEIEKVNEE
-992 VTFLRKTTKYLLQ
+992 TFFKKATKYLLQ
-1005 WIFDHIIY
+1005 WIFDHIVY

-1037 HLDSYFVFNDVTA
+1037 RLDSYFVFNDVTA

-1114 ESYKNN
+1114 ESYQNN

-1131 LVLDDFNNLD
+1131 LALDDFNNLD

-1154 NDEKSFPTEHQNFIL
+1154 NNEKSFSAEHQNFIL

-1174 LGSYFKTEQKEIL
+1174 LGSYFKTGQKEIL

-1215 YRKKLQQ
+1215 YRQKLQQ
-1222 IKDLNT
+1222 IKHLNT

>member
-22 EGKTEDTNLYAFC
+22 EGKTEDTDLYAFC

-45 VPTTMSEFLQEK
+45 VPTTMSQFLQKK
-57 LGIIH
+57 LGKIH

-127 NTEFIEQQV
+127 NAEFVVQQV

-146 IEIDGSQHLEIT
+146 IEIDGSQHFNPA
-158 QQQLDDK
+158 QQQLDYR
-165 RDTYLKNKGIEVV
+165 RDIYLINKGIEVV
-178 RISTQELLKGE
+178 RISTQELLNGV
-189 YRHKIE
+189 YHHKIE

-209 YYIPQTIEQEN
+209 YYSPQTIEQEN
-220 QEELLITKYL
+220 QEELLRTKYL
-230 PTAIILFQLLVLEL
+230 PTAIIRFQLLVLEL
-244 LMNGQLKLQEDWHF
+244 LMSGQLKLQENWHF
-258 SVFTDTSLPNFAQ
+258 SVFTDISLPNFAQ

-280 LDYLY
+280 LDKLY
-285 LLKNK
+285 QLKNK
-290 VAIQKPQVYI
+290 TSINKPQVHI
-300 EITGNEYTF
+300 EITKNEYTF
-309 TPNAINV
+309 KPNVINV

-346 VSDFPTLIEEWF
+346 IPTSPNYIEKWF
-358 KWSNVNYFV
+358 SWNNVNHFV
-367 VSTSQPISYNITKQ
+367 VSTSQPICYNITKQ
-381 DEKTLGFFLQNIFNK
+381 DEKTLKFFLKNIFDK

-511 INKKFAIAYAVIDE
+511 INKNFTLAYAVIDE

-533 HSFRLSYL
+533 HDFRLSYL

-588 LEDDNIKTLTDYSR
+588 LEDNNIKTLTDYSR

-626 LKKEENFLENDEKA
+626 LKKEEHFLENDEKA

-663 SYQGKVEWYSGSTPT
+663 SYQGKVEWYSGTIPN
-678 EKTYLQVSIPESII
+678 KTRFLQVSIPEFII
-692 HNLSAVV
+692 N
-699 DEIKRQVKESDQSL
+699 DEIAVIEEVKKKL
-713 SEEELNKI
+713 SESYDSLLSGDLDEI
-721 IQNNKDLITNRL
+721 IKNNIGLIRNRFNHN
-733 REATKPNNSMYLLM
+733 TYLLS
-747 IKEIPKISK
+747 IEISQKITEK
-756 EAFKGH
+756 AFKAH

-775 PLMVVTKSFGMGID
+775 PLMVATKSFGMGID
-789 KDNVFYTIHYGI
+789 KENIFYTIHYGI
-801 PASVESLYQE
+801 PTSVESFYQE
-811 AGRAGRWDKNKEN
+811 AGRAGRWDKKEN

-858 QQTTIQEIRN
+858 QQTTIQEIRK
-868 IKWLVDKNKEG
+868 IQRLVDKEG
-879 KDAITQIYLFLQGLR
+879 KDAFTQIYLFLQGLR

-911 QEGVTKFVEFR
+911 QEGVTKFVEFK
-922 GTKDREEKEKLIYRL
+922 GAKDREEKEKLIYRL

-949 FTQFFEVTFGSEE
+949 FTNSFEVTFGSEE
-962 ENHIL
+962 ENNIL
-967 KSLENYIGKYE
+967 KSLKNYIGKYE
-978 PTKDIKAEVEKIEE
+978 PTKDIKSEIEKMEE
-992 VTFLRKTTKYLLQ
+992 VTFLRKATKYLLQ

-1037 HLDSYFVFNDVTA
+1037 RLDSYFVFNDVTA

-1114 ESYKNN
+1114 ESYQNN

-1131 LVLDDFNNLD
+1131 LALDDFNNLD

-1154 NDEKSFPTEHQNFIL
+1154 NDEKSVSAEHQNIIL

-1215 YRKKLQQ
+1215 YRQKLQK

-1228 KLYEQVRTIR
+1228 KLYEQIRTIR

>member
-1 MKKFTAN
+1 
-8 YAYTNSNFV
+8 
-17 IQNLK
+17 
-22 EGKTEDTNLYAFC
+22 
-35 CILKN
+35 
-40 ILQRG
+40 
-45 VPTTMSEFLQEK
+45 
-57 LGIIH
+57 
-62 EEANFKEILIYSAKQ
+62 
-77 QQQWHSTIKGGNT
+77 
-90 NPARDFF
+90 
-97 ERIIPNEFGEY
+97 
-108 AFVQSLIIP
+108 
-117 EIEINDICGY
+117 
-127 NTEFIEQQV
+127 
-136 DFYLP
+136 
-141 QAKLV
+141 
-146 IEIDGSQHLEIT
+146 
-158 QQQLDDK
+158 
-165 RDTYLKNKGIEVV
+165 
-178 RISTQELLKGE
+178 
-189 YRHKIE
+189 
-195 AIINRLNRC
+195 
-204 KDLLD
+204 
-209 YYIPQTIEQEN
+209 
-220 QEELLITKYL
+220 
-230 PTAIILFQLLVLEL
+230 
-244 LMNGQLKLQEDWHF
+244 MNH
-258 SVFTDTSLPNFAQ
+258 
-271 LAIDDLLIW
+271 
-280 LDYLY
+280 
-285 LLKNK
+285 
-290 VAIQKPQVYI
+290 
-300 EITGNEYTF
+300 
-309 TPNAINV
+309 
-316 NFSLHK
+316 
-322 RYTDEDKRYFKTIF
+322 
-336 VRTDYFDYFP
+336 
-346 VSDFPTLIEEWF
+346 
-358 KWSNVNYFV
+358 FV
-367 VSTSQPISYNITKQ
+367 VSTSQPICYNITKQ
-381 DEKTLGFFLQNIFNK
+381 DEKTLEFFLKNIFDK

-433 CLLQPAISFVVCPI
+433 SLLQPAISFVVCPI

-511 INKKFAIAYAVIDE
+511 INKNFTLAYAVIDE

-533 HSFRLSYL
+533 HDFRLSYL

-588 LEDDNIKTLTDYSR
+588 LEDNNIKTLTDYSR

-626 LKKEENFLENDEKA
+626 LKKEEHFLENDEKA

-663 SYQGKVEWYSGSTPT
+663 SYQGKVEWYSGTIPN
-678 EKTYLQVSIPESII
+678 KTRFLQVSIPEFII
-692 HNLSAVV
+692 N
-699 DEIKRQVKESDQSL
+699 DEIAVIEEVKKKLFESYDSL
-713 SEEELNKI
+713 LSGDLDEI
-721 IQNNKDLITNRL
+721 IKNNIGLIRNRFNHN
-733 REATKPNNSMYLLM
+733 TYLLS
-747 IKEIPKISK
+747 IEISQKITEK
-756 EAFKGH
+756 AFKAH

-775 PLMVVTKSFGMGID
+775 PLMVATKSFGMGID
-789 KDNVFYTIHYGI
+789 KDNIFYTIHYGI
-801 PASVESLYQE
+801 PTSVESLYQE
-811 AGRAGRWDKNKEN
+811 AGRAGRWDKN

-858 QQTTIQEIRN
+858 QQTTIQEIRK
-868 IKWLVDKNKEG
+868 IQRLVDKEG
-879 KDAITQIYLFLQGLR
+879 KDAFTQIYLFLEGLS
-894 DVEEDLN
+894 DVEDDLD

-911 QEGVTKFVEFR
+911 QEGVTKFVQFR
-922 GTKDREEKEKLIYRL
+922 KADKNKKEKLIYRL
-937 SLLGLVKDWTNN
+937 SLLGLVKDWTSN
-949 FTQFFEVTFGSEE
+949 FTNSFEVTFGSEE
-962 ENHIL
+962 ENNIL

-978 PTKDIKAEVEKIEE
+978 PTKDIKSEIEKVNEE
-992 VTFLRKTTKYLLQ
+992 TFFKKATKYLLQ
-1005 WIFDHIIY
+1005 WIFDHIVY

-1037 HLDSYFVFNDVTA
+1037 RLDSYFVFNDVTA

-1114 ESYKNN
+1114 ESYQNN

-1131 LVLDDFNNLD
+1131 LALDDFNNLD

-1154 NDEKSFPTEHQNFIL
+1154 NDEKSFPTDQQNSIL

-1215 YRKKLQQ
+1215 YRQKLQQ

-1228 KLYEQVRTIR
+1228 KLYEQIRTIR

>member
-8 YAYTNSNFV
+8 YAYTSSNFV
-17 IQNLK
+17 IQNLR
-22 EGKTEDTNLYAFC
+22 EEKTEDIELYAFC

-40 ILQRG
+40 ILRRG
-45 VPTTMSEFLQEK
+45 VPTTMSQFLQGK
-57 LGIIH
+57 LGKIH
-62 EEANFKEILIYSAKQ
+62 EEANFKEILIYPAKQ
-77 QQQWHSTIKGGNT
+77 QQQWYYTIKGGNT

-127 NTEFIEQQV
+127 NAEFIEQQV

-146 IEIDGSQHLEIT
+146 IEIDGSQHLEVT
-158 QQQLDDK
+158 QKQLDDK
-165 RDTYLKNKGIEVV
+165 RDTYLRNKGIEVV
-178 RISTQELLKGE
+178 RISTQELSNKV
-189 YRHKIE
+189 YTHKIE
-195 AIINRLNRC
+195 IIINRLNIC
-204 KDLLD
+204 KALLD
-209 YYIPQTIEQEN
+209 CYSPKNTDEESK
-220 QEELLITKYL
+220 ELLLKTKYL
-230 PTAIILFQLLVLEL
+230 PTAIIRFQLLVLEL
-244 LMNGQLKLQEDWHF
+244 LMNGQLKIQDDWHF
-258 SVFTDTSLPNFAQ
+258 SIFIDTPLPDFAQ
-271 LAIDDLLIW
+271 LAVDDLLIW
-280 LDYLY
+280 LDHLY

-290 VAIQKPQVYI
+290 VAIQKPRVHIDIIQD
-300 EITGNEYTF
+300 EYDF
-309 TPNAINV
+309 NPNAINID
-316 NFSLHK
+316 FSLHK
-322 RYTDEDKRYFKTIF
+322 RYTDEDKRYLQTIF

-346 VSDFPTLIEEWF
+346 ISTSPNYIEKWF
-358 KWSNVNYFV
+358 SWNNVNHFI
-367 VSTSQPISYNITKQ
+367 VSTSQPISYNITEK
-381 DEKTLGFFLQNIFNK
+381 DKKTLKFFLLNIFDK

-409 ALNRRDT
+409 ALNRCDT

-433 CLLQPAISFVVCPI
+433 CLLQPAINFIVCPI
-447 KSLMYDQKDNLEKI
+447 KSLMYDQKDNLERV

-475 TQKDNVLS
+475 DQKDNVLS
-483 EFAQGKYLFLWI
+483 EFAKGKYLFIWI

-501 IQSFRDKISE
+501 IQSFRDTISA

-588 LEDDNIKTLTDYSR
+588 LEDSNIKTLTDYSR

-608 VVKDKGKKQIEL
+608 VIKDKGEKRIEL
-620 LNLIEK
+620 SKLIDK
-626 LKKEENFLENDEKA
+626 FKKEEHFLENDEKA
-640 GLIFTPNVNGQK
+640 GLIFTPNVNGKK
-652 GCYALCNNLNN
+652 GCYTLCNNLNN
-663 SYQGKVEWYSGSTPT
+663 SYQGKVEWYSGSIPS
-678 EKTYLQVSIPESII
+678 EKTYLQVSIPEFII
-692 HNLSAVV
+692 HNLSAVI
-699 DEIKRQVKESDQSL
+699 DEIKRQVKKSDESL
-713 SEEELNKI
+713 SQEELNKI
-721 IQNNKDLITNRL
+721 IQDNKNLITNRL
-733 REATKPNNSMYLLM
+733 KEATKPNNSTYLLI

-756 EAFKGH
+756 EAFTTH
-762 KDRVQKGFKENKF
+762 KNRVQKGFKENKF
-775 PLMVVTKSFGMGID
+775 PLMVATKSFGMGID
-789 KDNVFYTIHYGI
+789 KDNIFYTIHYGI

-811 AGRAGRWDKNKEN
+811 AGRAARWDKNKEEN
-824 KDKKGKCY
+824 MNKKGKCY

-842 KEEYMI
+842 KKEDMI
-848 APFDVMKIFD
+848 TPFDVMKIFD

-868 IKWLVDKNKEG
+868 LQNQVYKDG
-879 KDAITQIYLFLQGLR
+879 KDVFAQIYLFLQGLR

-901 EVIAFKNQYF
+901 EVIAFKNEYF

-922 GTKDREEKEKLIYRL
+922 GTKDREEKEKFIYRL
-937 SLLGLVKDWTNN
+937 SLLGLVKDWTND
-949 FTQFFEVTFGSEE
+949 FTQFFEVTFDSEE

-978 PTKDIKAEVEKIEE
+978 PTKDIKSEIENVNE
-992 VTFLRKTTKYLLQ
+992 ETFLKKATKYLLQ
-1005 WIFDHIIY
+1005 WIFDHIVY

-1037 HLDSYFVFNDVTA
+1037 RLDSYFVFNDVTA

-1082 YVSNNIFIPAIKDNR
+1082 YVSNSIFIPAIKDNR

-1114 ESYKNN
+1114 ESYQNN
-1120 VGLNFISGLIR
+1120 VGLNFVSGLIR
-1131 LVLDDFNNLD
+1131 LVLDDFNNSD
-1141 GESRFKRA
+1141 GEPRFKEA
-1149 FESIK
+1149 FKSIK
-1154 NDEKSFPTEHQNFIL
+1154 NDKKSFSAEHQNFIL
-1169 EKLVD
+1169 EKLVE

-1215 YRKKLQQ
+1215 YRQKLQQ

-1228 KLYEQVRTIR
+1228 KLYEQIRTIR